1 MANKI
6 VDEFMA
12 STRIPETPNG
22 TLKEI
27 MTFLT
32 RPESVN
38 KMIVMTEMG
47 FPALTGVV
55 KELEDKFADSDF
67 PLNLNG
73 PHANSVNR
81 RNIGWMVKYVMREYG
96 YTPKAE
102 NSTVRT
108 RIGNF
113 AGAKYFKTAARY
125 ERLRGI
131 PPYEIVVTIKG
142 NKAQECV

>member
-1 MANKI
+1 MKNLI
-6 VDEFMA
+6 VKEFLN
-12 STRIPETPNG
+12 STKIPETPNG
-22 TLKEI
+22 TLTKI
-27 MTFLT
+27 MEFLT
-32 RPESVN
+32 EPESVN

-55 KELEDKFADSDF
+55 KELEDRFADSDF

-81 RNIGWMVKYVMREYG
+81 RNIGWMVKYIMREYG

-113 AGAKYFKTAARY
+113 TGAKYFKTAARY
-125 ERLRGI
+125 ERLNGI
-131 PPYEIVVTIKG
+131 APYEIVVTSKT
-142 NKAQECV
+142 NKA